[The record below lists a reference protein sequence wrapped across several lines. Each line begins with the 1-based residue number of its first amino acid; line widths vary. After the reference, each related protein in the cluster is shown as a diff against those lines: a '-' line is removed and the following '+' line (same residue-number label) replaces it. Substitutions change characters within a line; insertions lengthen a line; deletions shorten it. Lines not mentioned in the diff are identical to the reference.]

1 MAGGAEVKCNPDKG
15 KTLKKLGTFNLE
27 SQISRAETE
36 T

>member
-15 KTLKKLGTFNLE
+15 KPFNKLGTFNLE
-27 SQISRAETE
+27 SQRSRVETE